1 MQTKE
6 QSSIQEL
13 SLPSGV
19 ARGESEEREQ
29 EDTPLGCGLFLDVP
43 LGYAVQVYLW
53 LFQGT
58 RIKTCKH

>member
-13 SLPSGV
+13 SIPSGV

-29 EDTPLGCGLFLDVP
+29 EDTPLGCGLFLDVA
-43 LGYAVQVYLW
+43 LDYAVQVYL
-53 LFQGT
+53 
-58 RIKTCKH
+58 